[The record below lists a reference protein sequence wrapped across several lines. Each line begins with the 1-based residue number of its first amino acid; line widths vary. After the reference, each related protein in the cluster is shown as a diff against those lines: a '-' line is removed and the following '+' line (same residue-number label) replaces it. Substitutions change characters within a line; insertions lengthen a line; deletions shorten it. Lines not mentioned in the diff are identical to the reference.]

1 MNDAG
6 LDDFGARFLMM
17 KNFSGFVFCIIFFWG
32 IANAAPSTQD
42 LYNQCSEDFFVS
54 SDIVVCLTGKLAESE
69 KYLAREQKHAMM
81 VLDQWDVEQV
91 YKDAAKKKILESNQE
106 FEKYKRDNCN
116 FSMSL
121 MGGSVSNSHEIYEKA
136 CRVSL
141 DLHYIEQIDGDLPFV
156 QSR

>member
-1 MNDAG
+1 MKT
-6 LDDFGARFLMM
+6 LISILCFLM
-17 KNFSGFVFCIIFFWG
+17 FLPEV
-32 IANAAPSTQD
+32 ANSAPSAQD

-54 SDIVVCLTGKLAESE
+54 SDIVVCLTAKLAASE
-69 KYLAREQKHAMM
+69 KRLVSEQKHALM
-81 VLDQWDVEQV
+81 VLDQWDVDQDH
-91 YKDAAKKKILESNQE
+91 KDAAKKKILESNQE

-141 DLHYIEQIDGDLPFV
+141 NIHYIEQINGDLLFV

>member
-1 MNDAG
+1 MKI
-6 LDDFGARFLMM
+6 LISILYFLM
-17 KNFSGFVFCIIFFWG
+17 FLPE
-32 IANAAPSTQD
+32 IANAAPSAQD

-69 KYLAREQKHAMM
+69 TRLVSEQKHALM
-81 VLDQWDVEQV
+81 VLDQWDVDQDH
-91 YKDAAKKKILESNQE
+91 KDAAKKKILESNQE

-141 DLHYIEQIDGDLPFV
+141 NLHYIEQINGDLLFV

>member
-1 MNDAG
+1 MKT
-6 LDDFGARFLMM
+6 LISILCFLM
-17 KNFSGFVFCIIFFWG
+17 FLPEV
-32 IANAAPSTQD
+32 ANSAPSAQD

-54 SDIVVCLTGKLAESE
+54 SDIVVCLTAKLAASE
-69 KYLAREQKHAMM
+69 KRHVSEQKHALM
-81 VLDQWDVEQV
+81 VLDQWDVDQDH
-91 YKDAAKKKILESNQE
+91 KDAAKKKILESNQE

-141 DLHYIEQIDGDLPFV
+141 NLHYIEQINGDLLFV